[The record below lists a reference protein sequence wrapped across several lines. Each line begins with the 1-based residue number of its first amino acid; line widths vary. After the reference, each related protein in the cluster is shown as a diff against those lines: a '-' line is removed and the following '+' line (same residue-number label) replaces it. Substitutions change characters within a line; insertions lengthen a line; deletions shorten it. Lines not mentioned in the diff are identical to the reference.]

1 MIQYKTEKG
10 TVDFDSAVFGMIA
23 METALSMEEI
33 YAVTNARGKVIR
45 PRSPG
50 KENYSFIEVETTE
63 QEKQIDLRIYVILNF
78 GKSIRAVAVEFG
90 KAIREKVE
98 KITGFPVRNLTM
110 VVTGV
115 KSKKIARREL
125 EIVC

>member
-1 MIQYKTEKG
+1 MIQYKTDKG
-10 TVDFDSAVFGMIA
+10 TVEFDSAVFGMIA

-45 PRSPG
+45 PRNPG
-50 KENYSFIEVETTE
+50 RDNYSFIEIDTTE
-63 QEKQIDLRIYVILNF
+63 QEDQIDLKIYVILNF
-78 GKSIRAVAVEFG
+78 GKSIRAVAMEFG
-90 KAIREKVE
+90 QAIREKVE
-98 KITGFPVRNLTM
+98 SVTGFPVRNLTM